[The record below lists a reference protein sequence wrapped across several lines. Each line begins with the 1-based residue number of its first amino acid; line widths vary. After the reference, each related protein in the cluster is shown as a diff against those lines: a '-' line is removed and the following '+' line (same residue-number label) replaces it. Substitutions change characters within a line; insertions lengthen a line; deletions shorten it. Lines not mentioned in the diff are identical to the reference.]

1 MGQKDGNAE
10 VHDASSADY
19 KSCMGTQVEAGLAET
34 EMDISQGT
42 TLVMG
47 GEVEK
52 DSETA
57 SSCQQ
62 EIDDDD
68 SMTQDD
74 HECALK
80 IYKAGFVV
88 GAFYVKHYLSIE
100 GGTAPSEDDI
110 AGMAETSGNRDIA
123 KLAGREVEKDSETA
137 SSCQQEIDDDD
148 SMTRDEHEC
157 ALKIYKTGFVVGA
170 FYPKYRLSIEG
181 GTAPSEVEIARMAEM
196 RGNIDIALMFLGHDP
211 TCQQMSEKA

>member
-1 MGQKDGNAE
+1 MLPATDLTGHAFGRPASSSLEMGQKDGNAE

-19 KSCMGTQVEAGLAET
+19 KSCVGTQVEAGLAET

-47 GEVEK
+47 G
-52 DSETA
+52 
-57 SSCQQ
+57 
-62 EIDDDD
+62 
-68 SMTQDD
+68 
-74 HECALK
+74 
-80 IYKAGFVV
+80 
-88 GAFYVKHYLSIE
+88 
-100 GGTAPSEDDI
+100 
-110 AGMAETSGNRDIA
+110 
-123 KLAGREVEKDSETA
+123 EVEKDSETA

>member
-10 VHDASSADY
+10 
-19 KSCMGTQVEAGLAET
+19 SCVGTQVEAGMAET

-42 TLVMG
+42 ILVMG

-68 SMTQDD
+68 SMTQEE
-74 HECALK
+74 HEHALK

-88 GAFYVKHYLSIE
+88 GAFYVKH
-100 GGTAPSEDDI
+100 
-110 AGMAETSGNRDIA
+110 
-123 KLAGREVEKDSETA
+123 
-137 SSCQQEIDDDD
+137 
-148 SMTRDEHEC
+148 
-157 ALKIYKTGFVVGA
+157 
-170 FYPKYRLSIEG
+170 RLSIEG
-181 GTAPSEVEIARMAEM
+181 GTAPSEVDIARMAEM
-196 RGNIDIALMFLGHDP
+196 RGNIDIALMFPGHDP
-211 TCQQMSEKA
+211 TCHLTSDKA

>member
-1 MGQKDGNAE
+1 
-10 VHDASSADY
+10 
-19 KSCMGTQVEAGLAET
+19 
-34 EMDISQGT
+34 
-42 TLVMG
+42 
-47 GEVEK
+47 
-52 DSETA
+52 
-57 SSCQQ
+57 
-62 EIDDDD
+62 
-68 SMTQDD
+68 MTQDD

-110 AGMAETSGNRDIA
+110 AGMAETSGNKDIA